1 SVKRRTEMKK
11 KGKIA
16 AVCISSKGNVPKY
29 PQEEVQ
35 VEQYG
40 FVEDAHAGETRM
52 SHRTKQ
58 KKFNDRQISLVAQ
71 EVLDSLNQ
79 ELEISLKP
87 GDLAENITTEGLGD
101 LSDISN
107 RSLLQIGD
115 SVVLEVTEQ
124 NNPCKNIL
132 IYHRLLVKKIYGRRG
147 IFAVVKQGVGLRIR
161 PGDIIQVL

>member
-1 SVKRRTEMKK
+1 MAK
-11 KGKIA
+11 KGTIV

-35 VEQYG
+35 VGQYG
-40 FVEDAHAGETRM
+40 FVGDIHAGETRM

-58 KKFNDRQISLVAQ
+58 EKFNDRQVTLVAQ

-79 ELEISLKP
+79 ELEIFLKP

-101 LSDISN
+101 LSDILDG
-107 RSLLQIGD
+107 SLLQIGD
-115 SVVLEVTEQ
+115 RVVLKVTEQ

-132 IYHRLLVKKIYGRRG
+132 VYHRLLVKKIYGRRG
-147 IFAVVKQGVGLRIR
+147 LLAIVKEGVDLRIR